1 VHQRERL
8 FNVPGVILGL
18 VVGMGLIHAL
28 RTYVLT
34 IDADFDLLASL
45 AFTPARLSAHFDA
58 SGVASVM
65 RALAL
70 RGSGDIEYALFFFG
84 NGSMQPWTVLTYAF
98 LHADWTHYGL
108 NAIWLVAFGAPV
120 ARRFGTARFL
130 ALFVVTAVAGVAT
143 HFVLHA
149 YQPMPLI
156 GASAAVSGAM
166 GASLRFVFQPGA
178 PLGTTLALHPDD
190 PRAYR
195 LPALSL
201 LDTLGDRRVLTF
213 ILFWFLTNL
222 IFGLA
227 GQRLGLAEG
236 GVAWEA
242 HVGGFLCGL
251 LLFSLFDP
259 KALDLRELSTF
270 SGVERSI

>member
-1 VHQRERL
+1 MSQRERA

-18 VVGMGLIHAL
+18 VVCMGLIHAV
-28 RTYVLT
+28 RTYVLS
-34 IDADFDLLASL
+34 IDADFDLLALL
-45 AFTPARLSAHFDA
+45 AFTPGRLTAHFDA

-70 RGSGDIEYALFFFG
+70 RGRGEIEYAEFFFG
-84 NGSMQPWTVLTYAF
+84 DGSVQPWTVLTYAF
-98 LHADWTHYGL
+98 LHADWMHYGL
-108 NAIWLVAFGAPV
+108 NSIWLVAFGAPV
-120 ARRFGTARFL
+120 ARRFGTVRFL
-130 ALFVVTAVAGVAT
+130 ALFVVTAVAGVAA
-143 HFVLHA
+143 HYALHA
-149 YQPMPLI
+149 HDPMPII

-178 PLGTTLALHPDD
+178 PLGNALALNPDD

-201 LDTLGDRRVLTF
+201 QETLRDRRVLTF

-222 IFGLA
+222 AFGLA
-227 GQRLGLAEG
+227 GQPLGLVEG

-251 LLFSLFDP
+251 LLFALFDP
-259 KALDLRELSTF
+259 RASEVVRE
-270 SGVERSI
+270 I

>member
-1 VHQRERL
+1 LRIALSQRERV

-18 VVGMGLIHAL
+18 VVCMGLIHAV
-28 RTYVLT
+28 RTYVLS
-34 IDADFDLLASL
+34 IDADFDLLALL
-45 AFTPARLSAHFDA
+45 AFTPGRLTAHFDA

-70 RGSGDIEYALFFFG
+70 RGRGEIEYAEFFFG
-84 NGSMQPWTVLTYAF
+84 DGSVQPWTVLTYAF
-98 LHADWTHYGL
+98 LHADWMHYGL
-108 NAIWLVAFGAPV
+108 NSIWLVAFGAPV
-120 ARRFGTARFL
+120 ARRFGTVRFL
-130 ALFVVTAVAGVAT
+130 ALFVVTAVAGVAA
-143 HFVLHA
+143 HYALHA
-149 YQPMPLI
+149 HDPMPII

-178 PLGTTLALHPDD
+178 PLGNALALNPDD

-201 LDTLGDRRVLTF
+201 QETLRDRRVLTF

-222 IFGLA
+222 AFGLA
-227 GQRLGLAEG
+227 GQPLGLVEG

-251 LLFSLFDP
+251 LLFALVDP
-259 KALDLRELSTF
+259 KASEVVRE
-270 SGVERSI
+270 I